1 MRKSIE
7 MLLQCVH
14 WTNGKAKFR
23 MFNWFYQAENE
34 GEKMEIL
41 QDKEY
46 AHNVTIENVELIV

>member
-1 MRKSIE
+1 
-7 MLLQCVH
+7 
-14 WTNGKAKFR
+14 

-46 AHNVTIENVELIV
+46 AHNVTIENVELIVWVGTMDAGLEMCSKCNRVIS